1 MVYAH
6 KTRCTGTHPKAEQ
19 DQLVKREKK
28 VRREAEAARREAEAA
43 RREAAAARGEAEAAR
58 SRLAFLSEA
67 SRVLGSSLDYETT
80 LGNLARLVVPQLGDF
95 CVVDLAE
102 EGEIRRV
109 AVADIN
115 PQREELVRRLA
126 RQHPRG
132 VLSPPAHARV
142 LATGQSEWVPHVTD
156 EMCLTLPHDV
166 DPDVMHSLRFR
177 SFISVPLPIHEQILG
192 SISIARSTPEQGYGS
207 ADLAL
212 AEELAR
218 RAGLAVDHAR
228 LYRASQ
234 EANRVKDEFLA
245 TLSHELRSPLS
256 SALLCA
262 QMLRRG
268 ILDREK
274 TTRALETIERKINLE
289 VRLVDDLID
298 IARINSGKIS
308 LEMKPVH
315 LTAVV
320 DAAVEGAR
328 PMAEAQGARLRFALH
343 DVDAFVDGDEARLQ
357 QVVDNLLSN
366 AIKFTPKGGSIDV
379 ELERIGAEAR
389 IRIRDTGIGISSNTL
404 PEIFDRFRQVDTSST
419 RKYGGLGL
427 GLAIVR
433 NLVELHGGKVEAESA
448 GEGRGATFTVALP
461 LRSSNTY
468 VASNPSVDSRAR
480 SVKME
485 DLSGVRVLVVD
496 DDRDARESMATLL
509 TASGAT
515 VTTAASTSEAL
526 EVYEGGGKQQDV
538 LVSDIGM
545 PDLDGYALLRSI
557 RALSSDDGAL
567 VPAVAVTAYAG
578 PVDRQLALA
587 AGYQLHLSKPVG
599 QEDLVAAVAE
609 LAGRSL
615 SAQRRG

>member
-1 MVYAH
+1 MCPTRS
-6 KTRCTGTHPKAEQ
+6 KTDQ
-19 DQLVKREKK
+19 DQLFQREEAARREAEAARREAEEA
-28 VRREAEAARREAEAA
+28 RREAEAARREAEAA
-43 RREAAAARGEAEAAR
+43 R
-58 SRLAFLSEA
+58 SRLSFLSEA

-80 LGNLARLVVPQLGDF
+80 LGNLARLVVPQLGDS
-95 CVVDLAE
+95 CVVDLTE

-109 AVADIN
+109 AVADID
-115 PQREELVRRLA
+115 PQREELVRRLG

-132 VLSPPAHARV
+132 SHSPPVHSRIFSTDESQW
-142 LATGQSEWVPHVTD
+142 LPQVTD
-156 EMCLTLPHDV
+156 EMCLALPHDADEAV
-166 DPDVMHSLRFR
+166 VRSLRFC
-177 SFISVPLPIHEQILG
+177 SFISVPLPIHGQILG
-192 SISIARSTPEQGYGS
+192 SISIARSTPGQKYGS

-268 ILDREK
+268 ILDRER
-274 TTRALETIERKINLE
+274 TVRALETIERKINLE

-298 IARINSGKIS
+298 IARINAGKIS
-308 LEMKPVH
+308 LEMKQVH
-315 LTAVV
+315 LAAVV

-328 PMAEAQGARLRFALH
+328 PVAEAQGTRLRFTPH
-343 DVDAFVDGDEARLQ
+343 DMDASVEGDEARLQ

-379 ELERIGAEAR
+379 ELERIGAEAQ
-389 IRIRDTGIGISSNTL
+389 ISIRDTGIGISSNAL
-404 PEIFDRFRQVDTSST
+404 PEVFDRFRQVDTSST

-433 NLVELHGGKVEAESA
+433 NLVELHGGKVDAESA
-448 GEGRGATFTVALP
+448 GEGRGATFVIRLP
-461 LRSSNTY
+461 LLSSSTY
-468 VASNPSVDSRAR
+468 FPTSPSVDARAR
-480 SVKME
+480 SAEME
-485 DLSGVRVLVVD
+485 DLCGVRVLVVD
-496 DDRDARESMATLL
+496 DDQDARESMTTLL
-509 TASGAT
+509 TICGAT

-526 EVYEGGGKQQDV
+526 EVFEGGGKQPDV

-545 PDLDGYALLRSI
+545 PDLDGYAFLRRI
-557 RALSSDDGAL
+557 RAQSSCDGAL
-567 VPAVAVTAYAG
+567 IPAVAVTAYAG
-578 PVDRQLALA
+578 PLDRQLALA
-587 AGYQLHLSKPVG
+587 AGYRLHLSKPVS
-599 QEDLVAAVAE
+599 QEELVAAVAE
-609 LAGRSL
+609 LAGRCRP
-615 SAQRRG
+615 AQRRGR